1 MTEITKSAK
10 QVRKASVAWRFR
22 PGEQRVLL
30 LIGDILVVTLAEVG
44 ALFLW
49 AQTDYLQFGPEFLA
63 QRVTHDAPWF
73 YLLPVAWLIFLVEL
87 YDVRRS
93 LNRRE
98 TFKGV
103 MIAAVIFLAI
113 YLPVFF
119 LTIKDLRVSLPR
131 SGFGYFLLL
140 ASGLTLIWRNIFI
153 SIFSLPRFMRRVLI
167 VGAGKAGTT
176 LLHILDDLWP
186 PPFYIVGLIDDDDQ
200 KKGTK
205 LGNYTVLAGCEN
217 LLDVIRDECVSDLIL
232 AISGEMSGQM
242 FQAILDAEERGVE
255 VTTMPI
261 FYEETLGRVPIFHLD
276 TDWILRSFVDQAHAS
291 GFYEIAKRLIDLA
304 GGLVGSIGMLFLLPF
319 IALSI
324 VIDSGFPIFFMQ
336 NRLGKNGR
344 TYKII
349 KFRTMRQDSEGDGEV
364 RTTSQNDE
372 RITRVGLF
380 LRKSHLDELPQ
391 FFNVLKGEMSL
402 VGPRAER
409 SELVAKLQQ
418 NIPFYRA
425 RLLVKPGITGWAQVN
440 FGYAATVEDTAVKL
454 EFDLYYIK
462 HRTLSMDF
470 IILLR
475 TAGPI
480 FGLRG
485 Q

>member
-1 MTEITKSAK
+1 MTEITESAK
-10 QVRKASVAWRFR
+10 QVRKASVSWRIR

-30 LIGDILVVTLAEVG
+30 LIGDVFVVTLAEVG

-49 AQTDYLQFGPEFLA
+49 AQTDWLQFSPEFVA
-63 QRVTHDAPWF
+63 QRITHAQPWF
-73 YLLPVAWLIFLVEL
+73 YLLPIAWLIFLVEL
-87 YDVRRS
+87 YDTRRS

-103 MIAAVIFLAI
+103 VVAAVIFLAI
-113 YLPVFF
+113 YLPIFF
-119 LTIKDLRVSLPR
+119 FYKGENLPR
-131 SGFGYFLLL
+131 IGFGAFVLL
-140 ASGLTLIWRNIFI
+140 AFALTLIWRNIFI
-153 SIFSLPRFMRRVLI
+153 GIFSLPRFMRRVLI

-176 LLHILDDLWP
+176 LLRIVDDLWP
-186 PPFYIVGLIDDDDQ
+186 PPFYIVGLIDDDEQ

-205 LGNYTVLAGCEN
+205 LGNYTVLAGCEK
-217 LLDVIRDECVSDLIL
+217 LIDVIRDECVSDLIL

-304 GGLVGSIGMLFLLPF
+304 GGLVGSIGMLILLPF

-324 VIDSGFPIFFMQ
+324 VLDSGFPIFFVQ

-372 RITRVGLF
+372 RITRVGVF

-454 EFDLYYIK
+454 EYDLYYIK
-462 HRTLSMDF
+462 HRTLTTDF

>member
-1 MTEITKSAK
+1 MAEITKTAK
-10 QVRKASVAWRFR
+10 QSRKASVAWRIR

-30 LIGDILVVTLAEVG
+30 LIGDIVVVSLSEIIG
-44 ALFLW
+44 LFYW
-49 AQTDYLQFGPEFLA
+49 ASTDWLHFTPEFIST
-63 QRVTHDAPWF
+63 RVTQAQPWF

-113 YLPVFF
+113 YLPIFF
-119 LTIKDLRVSLPR
+119 LVNGDGLNRK
-131 SGFGYFLLL
+131 GFGAFLL
-140 ASGLTLIWRNIFI
+140 AAFVLTLIWRNIFI

-176 LLHILDDLWP
+176 LLRILDDLWP
-186 PPFYIVGLIDDDDQ
+186 PPFFIVGLIDDDDN
-200 KKGTK
+200 KKGSK
-205 LGNYTVLAGCEN
+205 LGNYTVLAGCDK
-217 LLDVIRDECVSDLIL
+217 LLDVIHEECVSDLIL
-232 AISGEMSGQM
+232 SISGEMSGQM

-291 GFYEIAKRLIDLA
+291 GFYEIAKRLIDVA
-304 GGLVGSIGMLFLLPF
+304 GGLVGSFGTLLLFPF
-319 IALSI
+319 IAVSI
-324 VIDSGFPIFFMQ
+324 VIDSGFPVFFLQ

-344 TYKII
+344 TYQII
-349 KFRTMRQDSEGDGEV
+349 KFRTMRRDSEQDGEV
-364 RTTSQNDE
+364 RTTSQHDE
-372 RITRVGLF
+372 RITRVGKF

-454 EFDLYYIK
+454 EYDLYYIK

>member
-1 MTEITKSAK
+1 MTEITKTAK
-10 QVRKASVAWRFR
+10 LARKASVAWRIR

-30 LIGDILVVTLAEVG
+30 LIGDILVVSIAEVG
-44 ALFLW
+44 ALFFW
-49 AQTDYLQFGPEFLA
+49 ASTDWLHFTSEFIA
-63 QRVTHDAPWF
+63 TRVTQAQAWF
-73 YLLPVAWLIFLVEL
+73 YLLPIAWLIFLVEL
-87 YDVRRS
+87 YDTRRS
-93 LNRRE
+93 LSRRE

-103 MIAAVIFLAI
+103 LIAAVIFLAI
-113 YLPVFF
+113 YLLIFF
-119 LTIKDLRVSLPR
+119 LTDKNDNLPR
-131 SGFGYFLLL
+131 RGFGAFVLL
-140 ASGLTLIWRNIFI
+140 AFALTLVWRNIFI
-153 SIFSLPRFMRRVLI
+153 SIFSMPRFMRRVLI
-167 VGAGKAGTT
+167 VGAGRSGTT
-176 LLHILDDLWP
+176 LLRIIDDLWP
-186 PPFYIVGLIDDDDQ
+186 PPFFVVGLIDDDEK
-200 KKGTK
+200 KKGTR
-205 LGNYTVLAGCEN
+205 LGNYTVLGGCEK
-217 LLDVIRDECVSDLIL
+217 LLEIIAEECVSDLIL
-232 AISGEMSGQM
+232 SIAGKISGQM

-261 FYEETLGRVPIFHLD
+261 FYEETLGRVPIFHLE

-291 GFYEIAKRLIDLA
+291 GFYEIAKRLIDIL
-304 GGLVGSIGMLFLLPF
+304 GGLFGTFVTLVLSPF
-319 IALSI
+319 ITLAI
-324 VIDSGFPIFFMQ
+324 IMDSGFPVFFMQ
-336 NRLGKNGR
+336 NRLGKNGKI
-344 TYKII
+344 YQII
-349 KFRTMRQDSEGDGEV
+349 KFRTMRQDSEQDGEV

-391 FFNVLKGEMSL
+391 FINVLKGEMSL

-454 EFDLYYIK
+454 EYDLYYIK
-462 HRTLSMDF
+462 HRTLATDF
-470 IILLR
+470 LILLR

>member
-10 QVRKASVAWRFR
+10 QARKASISWRIR
-22 PGEQRVLL
+22 PGEQRILL
-30 LIGDILVVTLAEVG
+30 LIGDILVVTLAEAG

-49 AQTDYLQFGPEFLA
+49 AQTDWLQFSPEFLA
-63 QRVTHDAPWF
+63 QRITQAQPWF
-73 YLLPVAWLIFLVEL
+73 YMLPVAWLIFLVEL

-113 YLPVFF
+113 YLPIFF
-119 LTIKDLRVSLPR
+119 FYKGDNLPR
-131 SGFGYFLLL
+131 RGFGAFVLL
-140 ASGLTLIWRNIFI
+140 AFVLTLVWRNIFI

-176 LLHILDDLWP
+176 LLRILDDLWP
-186 PPFYIVGLIDDDDQ
+186 PPFFIVGLIDDDDN
-200 KKGTK
+200 KKGAK
-205 LGNYTVLAGCEN
+205 LGNYTVLSGCEN

-291 GFYEIAKRLIDLA
+291 GFYEIAKRLIDVA
-304 GGLVGSIGMLFLLPF
+304 GGLVGSIGTLLLFPF
-319 IALSI
+319 IAASI
-324 VIDSGFPIFFMQ
+324 VIDSGFPVFFLQ

-344 TYKII
+344 TYQII
-349 KFRTMRQDSEGDGEV
+349 KFRTMRRDSEQDGEV
-364 RTTSQNDE
+364 RTTSQHDE
-372 RITRVGLF
+372 RITRAGMF

-454 EFDLYYIK
+454 EYDLYYIK